1 MNINAPDPASLL
13 LAQLPTRPLPAA
25 PGAPVQA
32 TTVPPVPGAPVVIP
46 ASATAPIVSV
56 DPLAALLQA
65 GVGDTLETPIPTADL
80 ARRYAES
87 GTLSQLALKNAT
99 QPQPQS
105 QPAALGAADAKLLSG
120 LAQAYRQDATVTPL
134 PQPANVPREL
144 ANAQLP
150 NAPGSGSHAPA
161 VIVVDGR
168 SFPLNPTQ
176 ATAIR
181 DALGSATGLDPRAL
195 ANIVR
200 TVTEAPEL
208 LRGQPASAL
217 RELAAA
223 QIAQPANIARQQQ
236 TIPLPNPQAPAPASP
251 QAQTP
256 ALGANTAAQ
265 PLAAPRDL
273 ASVPAP
279 PLPNAAA
286 PATTAQSAPP
296 AVARDAAAV
305 VVPNAPPANAAANA
319 AAIVI
324 DGRIIALNAA
334 QVAVVRA
341 NLGPMIKFPAGPG
354 TDTENPLI
362 TQAATR
368 IDSSNEG
375 ERVQIIDGSARLA
388 VESSERHTR
397 PQPQENNNML
407 SQMHSNEKVEAV
419 RAVVPHHV
427 TPYEPQLITPQ
438 QAPAQNPVVLAP
450 APDHVILAGHAPVQ
464 PGVPAIASI
473 VIGVAAGMT
482 RDDVTAEI
490 HQGGYRISFA
500 GSTDSIVLHANAGLA
515 AQLVFAD
522 GTSMRLQLNQD

>member
-1 MNINAPDPASLL
+1 MNINAPEPASLL
-13 LAQLPTRPLPAA
+13 LAQLPTRPIPAA

-32 TTVPPVPGAPVVIP
+32 TALPPVPGTPVVIP

-65 GVGDTLETPIPTADL
+65 GVGDTPETPIPTADL

-87 GTLSQLALKNAT
+87 GTLSQLTTKNAV
-99 QPQPQS
+99 QPQPQ
-105 QPAALGAADAKLLSG
+105 PAAISATDAKLLSG
-120 LAQAYRQDATVTPL
+120 LAQAYRQDATATPL

-150 NAPGSGSHAPA
+150 NAPGSAGNAPA

-168 SFPLNPTQ
+168 SIPLNPTQ

-181 DALGSATGLDPRAL
+181 DALGSATGLDPRTL

-200 TVTEAPEL
+200 AVAETPEL
-208 LRGQPASAL
+208 LRSQPASAL

-223 QIAQPANIARQQQ
+223 QVAQPANVARQQQ
-236 TIPLPNPQAPAPASP
+236 TIPLTSPATPAPA
-251 QAQTP
+251 QNVNAAAT
-256 ALGANTAAQ
+256 ALQSVPPRN
-265 PLAAPRDL
+265 LAA
-273 ASVPAP
+273 V
-279 PLPNAAA
+279 PLPNAAQ
-286 PATTAQSAPP
+286 TTAAQPAPLP
-296 AVARDAAAV
+296 VARDAAPV
-305 VVPNAPPANAAANA
+305 VVPQAPAVNT

-324 DGRIIALNAA
+324 DGRIITLTAA

-341 NLGPMIKFPAGPG
+341 NLGPIIKLHAGPG
-354 TDTENPLI
+354 TDAENPLF
-362 TQAATR
+362 TQTATR
-368 IDSSNEG
+368 IDAVTRG

-388 VESSERHTR
+388 VETSERHAR
-397 PQPQENNNML
+397 PQPQDINSML

-419 RAVVPHHV
+419 RAVRPDHV

-438 QAPAQNPVVLAP
+438 HTAPQNPVVLAP
-450 APDHVILAGHAPVQ
+450 APDHVILAGHAPVD
-464 PGVPAIASI
+464 PGIPAIASI
-473 VIGVAAGMT
+473 VIGVAAGIT

-500 GSTDSIVLHANAGLA
+500 GSSDSIVLHANAGLA

-522 GTSMRLQLNQD
+522 GTSLRLQLNQD